1 MNYDRKKQEELLYN
15 EKVRQA
21 NIQSDNVEMSKYV
34 PLEKDY
40 KYQMGLMKKQLQ
52 MILDDNRGTSDL
64 DKQIAVLTAQNNIL
78 QKEKEFLLETLR
90 ENGILTTELE

>member
-21 NIQSDNVEMSKYV
+21 NMQSDAIEMSNMI

-40 KYQMGLMKKQLQ
+40 KYQMSLMKKQLQ
-52 MILDDNRGTSDL
+52 MILDDNRGSSDL
-64 DKQIAVLTAQNNIL
+64 DKITLAVVIFDMKISLINQIVY
-78 QKEKEFLLETLR
+78 
-90 ENGILTTELE
+90 

>member
-64 DKQIAVLTAQNNIL
+64 DKQIAVLTTQNKIL

>member
-1 MNYDRKKQEELLYN
+1 M
-15 EKVRQA
+15 
-21 NIQSDNVEMSKYV
+21 I

-52 MILDDNRGTSDL
+52 MILDDNRGSSDL
-64 DKQIAVLTAQNNIL
+64 DKQIEVLTTENNIL
-78 QKEKEFLLETLR
+78 KREKEFLLETLR

>member
-21 NIQSDNVEMSKYV
+21 NMQSDAIEMSNMI

-40 KYQMGLMKKQLQ
+40 KYQMSLM
-52 MILDDNRGTSDL
+52 TVSYTH
-64 DKQIAVLTAQNNIL
+64 LTLPTI
-78 QKEKEFLLETLR
+78 
-90 ENGILTTELE
+90 

>member
-1 MNYDRKKQEELLYN
+1 
-15 EKVRQA
+15 
-21 NIQSDNVEMSKYV
+21 MS
-34 PLEKDY
+34 
-40 KYQMGLMKKQLQ
+40 LMKKQLQ
-52 MILDDNRGTSDL
+52 MILDDNRGSSDL

>member
-1 MNYDRKKQEELLYN
+1 
-15 EKVRQA
+15 
-21 NIQSDNVEMSKYV
+21 
-34 PLEKDY
+34 
-40 KYQMGLMKKQLQ
+40 MKKQLQ
-52 MILDDNRGTSDL
+52 MILDDNRGSSDL

>member
-1 MNYDRKKQEELLYN
+1 
-15 EKVRQA
+15 
-21 NIQSDNVEMSKYV
+21 MSNMI

-40 KYQMGLMKKQLQ
+40 KYQMSLMKKQLQ
-52 MILDDNRGTSDL
+52 MILDDNRGSSDL
-64 DKQIAVLTAQNNIL
+64 DKQIAVLTTQNNIL

>member
-21 NIQSDNVEMSKYV
+21 NMQSDAIEMSNMI

-40 KYQMGLMKKQLQ
+40 KYQMSLMKKQLQ
-52 MILDDNRGTSDL
+52 MILDDNRGSSDL
-64 DKQIAVLTAQNNIL
+64 DKQFAVLTAQNNIL

>member
-21 NIQSDNVEMSKYV
+21 NMQSDAIEMSNMI

-40 KYQMGLMKKQLQ
+40 KYQMSLMKKQLQ
-52 MILDDNRGTSDL
+52 MILDDNRGSSDL
-64 DKQIAVLTAQNNIL
+64 DKQIAVLMQVVKALGLSPQELVRCT
-78 QKEKEFLLETLR
+78 QKVKR
-90 ENGILTTELE
+90 SI

>member
-1 MNYDRKKQEELLYN
+1 M
-15 EKVRQA
+15 
-21 NIQSDNVEMSKYV
+21 I

-40 KYQMGLMKKQLQ
+40 KYQMSLMKKQLQ
-52 MILDDNRGTSDL
+52 MILDDNRGSSDL

>member
-64 DKQIAVLTAQNNIL
+64 DKQIAVLTAQNKIL